1 MYKIVRIYMY
11 RYIYIGYNMNI
22 LIISVCPVYIERGG
36 LMTWDLE
43 TYRITLDWLYK
54 YLLIGWKQSFISHTG
69 P

>member
-1 MYKIVRIYMY
+1 
-11 RYIYIGYNMNI
+11 MNI
-22 LIISVCPVYIERGG
+22 LIISVCPVYIESGG

-54 YLLIGWKQSFISHTG
+54 YLLIAWKQSFISHTG